1 MLFCFCFVLFYGFSS
16 CIRPV
21 EWQCKQR
28 PGCGHLSKGSTDEE
42 RHISQSNIYIFCLSS
57 DLKLVK
63 KRKRLNEDSCVT
75 SQLQMAVVY
84 IDYRLYASSDQTI
97 SGT

>member
-1 MLFCFCFVLFYGFSS
+1 MPAVVSALLTPLPVS
-16 CIRPV
+16 CPLTTL
-21 EWQCKQR
+21 
-28 PGCGHLSKGSTDEE
+28 H
-42 RHISQSNIYIFCLSS
+42 HYIYILFEFG
-57 DLKLVK
+57 LKACK
-63 KRKRLNEDSCVT
+63 KRKRLNEDSCIT

>member
-1 MLFCFCFVLFYGFSS
+1 MNTPNTCSVSHCN
-16 CIRPV
+16 P
-21 EWQCKQR
+21 
-28 PGCGHLSKGSTDEE
+28 PPPPPPPAPKGSTDEE
-42 RHISQSNIYIFCLSS
+42 RHISQSNIYILFEFG
-57 DLKLVK
+57 LKACK

>member
-1 MLFCFCFVLFYGFSS
+1 MFCFCFVLFYGFSS
-16 CIRPV
+16 CIRPL

-28 PGCGHLSKGSTDEE
+28 PGCGHLRDQLMKSGTSL
-42 RHISQSNIYIFCLSS
+42 SLIYIFCLFEFG
-57 DLKLVK
+57 LKACK

>member
-1 MLFCFCFVLFYGFSS
+1 MFG
-16 CIRPV
+16 R
-21 EWQCKQR
+21 
-28 PGCGHLSKGSTDEE
+28 TN
-42 RHISQSNIYIFCLSS
+42 SQSNIHIFCLSS

-63 KRKRLNEDSCVT
+63 KEKLRLNEDSCVT

>member
-1 MLFCFCFVLFYGFSS
+1 MFCFCFVLFYGFSS
-16 CIRPV
+16 CIRPL

-28 PGCGHLSKGSTDEE
+28 PGCGHLRDQLMKSGTSLSL
-42 RHISQSNIYIFCLSS
+42 IIYILFEFG
-57 DLKLVK
+57 LKACK
-63 KRKRLNEDSCVT
+63 KSKRLNEDSCVT